1 MTLNAV
7 IGWGRLGGVQPPVC
21 RPDGVAEE
29 HLDDYVDLEASQP
42 MLRRVNDQAFQNY
55 LMAVL
60 FALAAFV
67 VQSILSRHPTLHARD
82 ATLLCSSNPIPKP
95 QSLESS
101 PLWS

>member
-1 MTLNAV
+1 VTLKAV

-29 HLDDYVDLEASQP
+29 HLDDHVDLKTSQP
-42 MLRRVNDQAFQNY
+42 TLRRVNDQAFQNY

-67 VQSILSRHPTLHARD
+67 VQSILSRHSTLHAGD
-82 ATLLCSSNPIPKP
+82 VTLLCSDNPIPKP
-95 QSLESS
+95 QYLRK
-101 PLWS
+101 